1 MLESHQLQT
10 TLKPA
15 FQEDFS
21 ILLIPKHLHMV
32 LDHREVYFE
41 ASFNPHLLKI
51 KLIALLIKEA
61 PFFFPIMSSSSINYS
76 SPSPPAPPLFT
87 PFPPVDTADV
97 TQIARRGVRGQSEL
111 GRPPTIA
118 TLISY
123 HSHSFG
129 GQPLNSNGA
138 PAPCLSHDLLSRS

>member
-51 KLIALLIKEA
+51 KLNTLLIREA
-61 PFFFPIMSSSSINYS
+61 PFSFPSCLHRQSIIPLPHPLPPLHS
-76 SPSPPAPPLFT
+76 LSPSRHSGCYPNCPAGGPRTIRAGPATYYCHSYFLSQPLFW
-87 PFPPVDTADV
+87 
-97 TQIARRGVRGQSEL
+97 
-111 GRPPTIA
+111 
-118 TLISY
+118 
-123 HSHSFG
+123 
-129 GQPLNSNGA
+129 GA
-138 PAPCLSHDLLSRS
+138 AVE

>member
-51 KLIALLIKEA
+51 KLNTILIREA

-76 SPSPPAPPLFT
+76 SPSPPAPLLHSLSPSRHSGCYPNCPAGGPRTIRAGPATYYCHSYFLSQPLFW
-87 PFPPVDTADV
+87 
-97 TQIARRGVRGQSEL
+97 
-111 GRPPTIA
+111 
-118 TLISY
+118 
-123 HSHSFG
+123 
-129 GQPLNSNGA
+129 GA
-138 PAPCLSHDLLSRS
+138 AVE